1 MGLIMTR
8 EEIEIILT
16 RLEQMMRD
24 LTERVNE
31 IDERTRQFKKFTQ
44 TGHPDFDLG

>member
-1 MGLIMTR
+1 MTR

>member
-1 MGLIMTR
+1 MTK

-24 LTERVNE
+24 LKERVNE
-31 IDERTRQFKKFTQ
+31 IDERTRQFKRYTQ
-44 TGHPDFDLG
+44 TDHPDA

>member
-1 MGLIMTR
+1 MGLIMTK

-24 LTERVNE
+24 LKERVNE
-31 IDERTRQFKKFTQ
+31 IDERTRQFKRYTQ
-44 TGHPDFDLG
+44 TDHPDA